1 MCGRLRVDEVAKY
14 YEGEII
20 LAKDGTEY
28 VLP

>member
-1 MCGRLRVDEVAKY
+1 MNLVFRDEVAKY
-14 YEGEII
+14 FKGEII